1 LNPALLTVPYS
12 TLGAGAILL
21 PTKDPNQAII
31 TATVVSA
38 TGSASTA
45 GFDDLDGPIIAG
57 EGRVRTGFFGLTGHQ
72 LVGGLYSYK
81 RYTSVDQ
88 RLDLDVIENRTLVPR
103 TGSWAVYYN
112 FDQYLYQP
120 DKEENRGVGVFGR
133 FGASPGDPI
142 PIKYFY
148 SIGIGAKGPFDS
160 RPFDQCGI
168 GYYYSTINNPSLQ
181 LPFTTRKFLQDEWGF
196 EAYYNIALTRWLLVT
211 PDIQVVGGA
220 QKNEILSVR
229 DRETKGIGDA
239 VVLGFRGQ
247 IVF

>member
-1 LNPALLTVPYS
+1 
-12 TLGAGAILL
+12 
-21 PTKDPNQAII
+21 
-31 TATVVSA
+31 
-38 TGSASTA
+38 
-45 GFDDLDGPIIAG
+45 
-57 EGRVRTGFFGLTGHQ
+57 
-72 LVGGLYSYK
+72 
-81 RYTSVDQ
+81 
-88 RLDLDVIENRTLVPR
+88 
-103 TGSWAVYYN
+103 
-112 FDQYLYQP
+112 
-120 DKEENRGVGVFGR
+120 VGVFGR

-148 SIGIGAKGPFDS
+148 SIGIGAKGPFES